1 MAKWTTNILNNPL
14 SISLI
19 VLIPVHLT
27 DTIEEKRNKTSLLSH
42 LTKPLFTTHCSRVH
56 YSELIYGLYV
66 VLITGF
72 NCVTVLPGWRLGGD
86 CRVTPLQSEEPEPGA
101 AQWSQA
107 HLSPGAGGCCQ
118 APSSPLTPGHQSSS
132 SSSLHWVPHHRGG
145 GAEITTSLYIQI
157 ANKRLWRCQMKSER
171 RDFQHIFLQ

>member
-1 MAKWTTNILNNPL
+1 MAKWTATILNNPLPL

-86 CRVTPLQSEEPEPGA
+86 CSSYSVTIRGAGAGRCSVEPGPLVTGGRGMLPGPIIPPDP
-101 AQWSQA
+101 WSPVIIIIIIT
-107 HLSPGAGGCCQ
+107 LSP
-118 APSSPLTPGHQSSS
+118 SSQR
-132 SSSLHWVPHHRGG
+132 RGG
-145 GAEITTSLYIQI
+145 RDHHFTLYS
-157 ANKRLWRCQMKSER
+157 NCQ
-171 RDFQHIFLQ
+171 